1 MNKIVTWEYA
11 APLPA
16 MDHPD
21 NIVFFDGVCNLCN
34 GLVKFIIKRD
44 VKNLILFS
52 PLQSPFG
59 QATLKKMKMDPEE
72 VNTVV
77 YFSGDKPYLKS
88 SAILQILKDMGG
100 AWKLLFGLIV
110 VPRFIRDFIYD
121 LVARNRY
128 KVFGKQ
134 ESCMVPTPEV
144 KNRFIV

>member
-1 MNKIVTWEYA
+1 
-11 APLPA
+11 
-16 MDHPD
+16 MDHPY

-44 VKNLILFS
+44 VKNMILFS

-77 YFSGDKPYLKS
+77 YFSGDKHYLKS
-88 SAILQILKDMGG
+88 SAILQILKGMGG

-128 KVFGKQ
+128 QVFGKQ
-134 ESCMVPTPEV
+134 ESCMVPTPDIKE
-144 KNRFIV
+144 RFIF

>member
-1 MNKIVTWEYA
+1 
-11 APLPA
+11 

-44 VKNLILFS
+44 LKKVILFS

-59 QATLKKMKMDPEE
+59 QATLRKMKMDPEE

-77 YFSGDKPYLKS
+77 YFSGDKLYLKS
-88 SAILQILKDMGG
+88 SAILQILRDMGG
-100 AWKLLFGLIV
+100 ALKLLFGLIV

-144 KNRFIV
+144 KERFIF

>member
-1 MNKIVTWEYA
+1 
-11 APLPA
+11 
-16 MDHPD
+16 MDHPY

-44 VKNLILFS
+44 LKNRILFS
-52 PLQSPFG
+52 PLQSPLG
-59 QATLKKMKMDPEE
+59 QATLEKMKMDPEE
-72 VNTVV
+72 INTVV
-77 YFSGDKPYLKS
+77 YFSGDKLYLKS

-100 AWKLLFGLIV
+100 VWKLLFGLIV

-128 KVFGKQ
+128 KVFGKK

-144 KNRFIV
+144 KERFIL